1 MRLRE
6 FDLAKGI
13 GIILVVLG
21 HFFPEGAPHWYA
33 VIRQVIYSFHMP
45 LFLFVSGFV
54 YMHTRRDISYGA
66 FLKKKVHRIVIPY
79 FLVSFLFIAIK
90 LVPQALSIY
99 VKNPVTLSSFLKVFY
114 YPEAAVSFWYLW
126 ALWWFFMIVPLLRS
140 KGSRLMMLS
149 ASVIVAWIPLGL
161 PDVFALPKV
170 HEMFRYFMLGVVA
183 YDYRNY
189 LQWARKVPSALVY
202 ILFATLASL
211 KFAAGVQLGL
221 LLAVSGIWAVLRLSA
236 GLVPAVENGRMN
248 WLSSVASSSYTIYL
262 FHPVFIAASL
272 ALLKAFS
279 IPLNNGVVFAV
290 AAACVTIVSVI
301 GPMVIRMISEKVF
314 SKEREDSVGAE

>member
-1 MRLRE
+1 MRLKE
-6 FDLAKGI
+6 YDLAKGI

-33 VIRQVIYSFHMP
+33 VLRQVIYSFHMP

-54 YMHTRRDISYGA
+54 YMHTRRDISYGT
-66 FLKKKVHRIVIPY
+66 FLKKKVNRIVVPY

-90 LVPQALSIY
+90 LVPQAFSVY

-140 KGSRLMMLS
+140 KGSRLMMLF
-149 ASVIVAWIPLGL
+149 ASVVVAWIPLNL
-161 PDVFALPKV
+161 PDIFALPKV

-183 YDYRNY
+183 YDFRDSF
-189 LQWARKVPSALVY
+189 QWAGKVPSAFIY
-202 ILFATLASL
+202 ILFVVLASL
-211 KFAAGVQLGL
+211 KFAAGVPLGL

-236 GLVPAVENGRMN
+236 NVVPAVDNGRMK
-248 WLSSVASSSYTIYL
+248 WLSAVSSASYTIYL
-262 FHPVFIAASL
+262 FHPVFIAACL
-272 ALLKAFS
+272 ALLKALS
-279 IPLNNGVVFAV
+279 VPLNNGVVFAV
-290 AAACVTIVSVI
+290 TATGVTLVSVI
-301 GPMVIRMISEKVF
+301 GPMAIRMISGKVF
-314 SKEREDSVGAE
+314 SKVREGSV